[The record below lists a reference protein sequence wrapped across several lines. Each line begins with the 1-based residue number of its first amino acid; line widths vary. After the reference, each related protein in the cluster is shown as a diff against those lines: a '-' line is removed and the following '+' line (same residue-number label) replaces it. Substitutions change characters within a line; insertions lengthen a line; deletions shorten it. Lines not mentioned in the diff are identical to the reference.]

1 MNKYLPKIK
10 QVIESISNNDG
21 VRYFAFGS
29 SVRKEKFND
38 IDIGVLGM
46 KRSGLNAMEI
56 KEKFEKTNIPYFIDV
71 VDFDTA
77 SQSFKDYVF
86 NNEPIVWIN

>member
-10 QVIESISNNDG
+10 QAIESIEGKGNT
-21 VRYFAFGS
+21 RYFVFGS

-38 IDIGVLGM
+38 IDIGVVGV
-46 KRSGLNAMEI
+46 SQGGLSTLDI
-56 KEKFEKTNIPYFIDV
+56 KEKLESTNIPYFIDV

-77 SQSFKDYVF
+77 SQSFTDYVF
-86 NNEPIVWIN
+86 KNEPIVWIN